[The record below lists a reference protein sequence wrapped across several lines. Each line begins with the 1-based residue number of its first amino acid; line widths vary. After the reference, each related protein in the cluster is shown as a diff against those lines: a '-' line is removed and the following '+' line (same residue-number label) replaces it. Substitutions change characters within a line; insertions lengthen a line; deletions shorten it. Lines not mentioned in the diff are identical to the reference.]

1 MIYFIL
7 DPAAEAV
14 KIGFTRSPGNRRFK
28 QLKTGNPKPTVL
40 LGMIPGSKTVER
52 EIHDHFQPQWLR
64 GEWFHYGDVVKL
76 QVLGILQDGWPIP

>member
-7 DPAAEAV
+7 DPAAAAV

-52 EIHDHFQPQWLR
+52 EIHDHFQPQRLR